1 MLMSEAPAVRGR
13 AAAAVL
19 LAVQFM
25 LILDVAV
32 VSVANPQIQQGLH
45 IPAGDLQWTSTAY
58 TVTFGGL
65 LVVSGRACDIFG
77 RRRLFLAGTA
87 LFTLSSAVCGLAQ
100 QDWQLFVARAVQG
113 IGAAMVSP
121 AALSLLTT
129 SFADPEKR
137 NRLMGLWGA
146 VASGGAV
153 AGQLVGGALTDTWGW
168 RWVFLIN
175 LPVGVL
181 AMLAGRYVL
190 PRDEER
196 RTAALDTTGAVTL
209 TLGTVLA
216 VFGIS
221 RTAEHALDA
230 LAGVSFAA
238 AVVLL
243 ATFVRHEQRH
253 DDPLVRFGIFR
264 NRSLVG
270 GNLVSVLNA
279 AAALTTIFFT
289 SLYMQHVLNYSPFVA
304 GLAFAPVTLAILGVS
319 SLTDRLVA
327 AFGVR
332 TLLAAGAVLTGT
344 GLLALCAMAV
354 DGSYWTTVLPG
365 LMLLG
370 IGQGLGFAPGMIAAT
385 DGVPDDEQGLAS
397 GLVTT
402 SQQLGGAVGFAILT
416 SVAAAALPD
425 PDSADPVA
433 LIHSYRVG
441 YLAGLAVPAL
451 ALVAALALTRGR
463 TADPA
468 STLSSTT
475 VKGETA

>member
-1 MLMSEAPAVRGR
+1 MGGAPAVRGR
-13 AAAAVL
+13 AVVAVL

-32 VSVANPQIQQGLH
+32 VSVANPQIQQGLR
-45 IPAGDLQWTSTAY
+45 IPAGDLQWTTTAY

-65 LVVSGRACDIFG
+65 LVVAGRACDILG
-77 RRRLFLAGTA
+77 RRRFFLAGTA
-87 LFTLSSAVCGLAQ
+87 LFTLSSALCGLAQ
-100 QDWQLFVARAVQG
+100 RDWQLFAARAVQG
-113 IGAAMVSP
+113 IGAAVVSP

-137 NRLMGLWGA
+137 NRVMGLWGA

-153 AGQLVGGALTDTWGW
+153 AGQLVGGVLTDVWGW

-196 RTAALDTTGAVTL
+196 RTAALDTTGALVL

-216 VFGIS
+216 VFGIG

-230 LAGVSFAA
+230 VAVVSFAA

-243 ATFVRHEQRH
+243 ALFVRQERRH
-253 DDPLVRFGIFR
+253 GDPLVRFGIFR

-270 GNLVSVLNA
+270 GNVVSVLNA
-279 AAALTTIFFT
+279 AAALTTIFFA

-319 SLTDRLVA
+319 ALTVRLVA

-332 TLLAAGAVLTGT
+332 VLLAAGAVLTGA

-385 DGVPDDEQGLAS
+385 SGVSDDEQGLAS

-416 SVAAAALPD
+416 SLAAAALPG
-425 PDSADPVA
+425 PDSADPVV

-441 YLAGLAVPAL
+441 YLAGLVVPAL
-451 ALVAALALTRGR
+451 ALVAALALTGDR
-463 TADPA
+463 TAGPA
-468 STLSSTT
+468 STINSTT
-475 VKGETA
+475 VKGETP